1 MITKIDAINSTEP
14 ITTGK
19 SILFKAS
26 TISFPIPFQ
35 AKMYSTK
42 TAPAKSEANQPE
54 TAVTTGFRALC
65 KVCLKIT
72 VNLLKPFAVAVRT

>member
-35 AKMYSTK
+35 AKIYSTK
-42 TAPAKSEANQPE
+42 TAPANSEANQPE
-54 TAVTTGFRALC
+54 TAVTTGFNAVL
-65 KVCLKIT
+65 KACLKIT
-72 VNLLKPFAVAVRT
+72 VNLLKPFALAVRT

>member
-42 TAPAKSEANQPE
+42 TAPAKREANQPE
-54 TAVTTGFRALC
+54 TAVTTGFKALR
-65 KVCLKIT
+65 KACLKIT
-72 VNLLKPFAVAVRT
+72 VNLFNPFAVAVRT

>member
-1 MITKIDAINSTEP
+1 MTTKIEAINRTEP

-35 AKMYSTK
+35 AKIYSTK
-42 TAPAKSEANQPE
+42 TAPDKREANHPE
-54 TAVTTGFRALC
+54 TAVTKGLKELRKA
-65 KVCLKIT
+65 CLKIT
-72 VNLLKPFAVAVRT
+72 VILLKPFAVAVRT